1 MHPLEHIPI
10 TTRNRAQRLLWE
22 ITWTLLY
29 RPSPRI
35 LHAWRRMLLRLFGA
49 RIERGARPHPRTRIW
64 APWNLDMGPDSCL
77 GDDVDCYTV
86 ARIRLG
92 ARATVSQYSYLCTAS
107 HDYLD
112 PAHPTVAAPIIIED
126 DVWVAADVFVGPGVT
141 VGAGAVIAARSTV
154 IRDVLPWTVVAG
166 SPPRL
171 IRQRI
176 LGSPATPSP
185 DHA

>member
-1 MHPLEHIPI
+1 MTRLAHAPI
-10 TTRNRAQRLLWE
+10 TRGNILLRGLWE
-22 ITWTLLY
+22 VTWVALY
-29 RPSPRI
+29 RPSPRVF
-35 LHAWRRMLLRLFGA
+35 HAWRRMLLRLFGA
-49 RIERGARPHPRTRIW
+49 HIERGARPHPRTRIW
-64 APWNLDMGPDSCL
+64 APWNLEMGADSCL

-112 PAHPTVAAPIIIED
+112 PAHPTVAAPIVIED
-126 DVWVAADVFVGPGVT
+126 DAWVAADVFVGPGVT

-154 IRDVLPWTVVAG
+154 TRDVLPWTVVAG
-166 SPPRL
+166 SPPRM

-176 LGSPATPSP
+176 LRSPTTPQP